1 MSIGRHVRAW
11 GPLFFCI
18 VFISV
23 LFTGCSKEELPPS
36 DRVLATVNDYE
47 ITVGDFEKSYV
58 RHLIETGSNDTRAGR
73 YSFLN
78 ETIDRVLM
86 GEESSEKGNLDNE
99 IYQEAVFFQ
108 QRKSMMDHYFVDR
121 MNEVLEPATDEELR
135 LAFAKSKRKVYVRHL
150 YSKNAADLTMP
161 YRRLV
166 NGENFVDVANDFYQT
181 SEYDSS
187 AGYLGPINY
196 FGVDNAFAEA
206 AFSTNQG
213 EFTKPIRSRLG
224 FHIIYVEYIEFPA
237 MLVED
242 EYQYRK
248 KGIQSQVRLRTQSI
262 KADEYVRNLMESLLV
277 EVDAPN
283 VLALR
288 EAINGVTGDEIVL
301 NEIDRERQY
310 DIWTENSIDQLAAS
324 FDKEAVLASFVL
336 DGERIEFTF
345 EDYLMWLPYL
355 SYGES
360 RNRTGASIGRAIR
373 DEVFYQLAEKANY
386 EADSRVQKDVKI
398 RGYEIL
404 SELYEYQLMQEVRAD
419 TSTVEIPDEF
429 RKRKGGAQQKMLTAE
444 YWKIGADDI
453 DEAKKIVEELSE
465 GSSPEKYKSYVKF
478 ERRDILSNEDEYRM
492 VRYVELDKPVVVR
505 SHFDGWF
512 VIRVSSREE
521 KEVLSPSKERTLQLR
536 YKAFKTLSDE
546 VSDLRSDAD
555 VEINTELFDE
565 IYQVWN
571 KRRQDESE

>member
-521 KEVLSPSKERTLQLR
+521 KEILSPSKERTLQLR

-571 KRRQDESE
+571 KRRQDESK

>member
-521 KEVLSPSKERTLQLR
+521 KEILSPSKERTLQLR